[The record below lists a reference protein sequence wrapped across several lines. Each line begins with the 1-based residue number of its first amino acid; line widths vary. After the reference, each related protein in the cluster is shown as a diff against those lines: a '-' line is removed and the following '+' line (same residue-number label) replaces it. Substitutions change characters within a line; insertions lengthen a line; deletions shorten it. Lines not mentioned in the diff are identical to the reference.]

1 MTEQVASAL
10 ACSALRC
17 QERIVIHAASP
28 LHIDTIRERAGEAG
42 WRHDAD
48 GDWCP
53 WHSPE
58 QEAATRAARSSGVVA
73 S

>member
-1 MTEQVASAL
+1 MAAQVASVL
-10 ACSALRC
+10 PCSAVRC
-17 QERIVIHAASP
+17 QERMVIHAASP
-28 LHIDTIRERAGEAG
+28 LHIDTMRERAAEVG

-58 QEAATRAARSSGVVA
+58 QEAAARAGPPAPVVA